1 MERWGGGR
9 HRSLTPLLVLVWS
22 LAGAVYAD
30 TTFTVQ
36 ATVVDIDGAPLPDIA
51 VAAGE
56 LNDENELKAPVTGAT
71 DAAGKVTLTVTTRSS
86 SARVAASVAD
96 EPRGRVHEPAE
107 NQVRVKPGVTTVT
120 FRLLPLPDAE
130 SAVGGGSVTTAGF
143 FAGSGDGAQYP
154 ALETATVSVEPSKMQ
169 RWRARAALGRPPVL
183 LVQGLPLSS
192 TDVAPMEVYHQFF
205 SLVEA
210 LRQAG
215 RDVWILAF
223 DNVQDPVAGNAVAVS
238 DAVAQASAAAND
250 ARVDVVGISLGGVM
264 TRYAL
269 AADEARGGPSKG
281 RVRLFASV
289 DAPHQ
294 GANLQLGIQTGLWLA
309 GGKTARDIMRS
320 YAVQNLLYQWVG
332 SDNWSKNSCGF
343 PSNREVYPTTAAHDW
358 FYTELNALNGDGY
371 PHQCRSVALANAGT
385 APRSQREGDVVYRA
399 RATAKVLV
407 GTIELC
413 SEDYKARALDV
424 TPGALLPNS
433 LLPTQV
439 EMGNGLRFELD
450 VKFDPTFIPT
460 SSALDVRDGRSRFDA
475 TFTPDG
481 PPRYHGELPPGA
493 LDFLLHEL
501 LL

>member
-1 MERWGGGR
+1 MKSRGGVR
-9 HRSLTPLLVLVWS
+9 HRFPTLLVVVWS

-36 ATVVDIDGAPLPDIA
+36 ATVVDIDGAPLPSIS

-56 LNDENELKAPVTGAT
+56 LNDEDELKTPVTGAT
-71 DAAGKVTLTVTTRSS
+71 DDAGKVTLTVTTRSS
-86 SARVAASVAD
+86 SARVAAAVVD

-107 NQVRVKPGVTTVT
+107 NQVRVKPGVTPVT

-130 SAVGGGSVTTAGF
+130 SAIGGGSVTTAGF
-143 FAGSGDGAQYP
+143 FAGSGSGDQYP
-154 ALETATVSVEPSKMQ
+154 ALETASVAVDPSKMQ
-169 RWRARAALGRPPVL
+169 RWRARTALGRPPVL

-192 TDVAPMEVYHQFF
+192 TDVAPMEVYNQLFA
-205 SLVEA
+205 LVEA

-215 RDVWILAF
+215 RDVWVLAF
-223 DNVQDPVAGNAVAVS
+223 DDVQDPVAGNALAVS

-264 TRYAL
+264 ARYAL
-269 AADEARGGPSKG
+269 AADEAKGGPSKG
-281 RVRLFASV
+281 RVRLFASI

-309 GGKTARDIMRS
+309 GGKTVRDILRS

-332 SDNWSKNSCGF
+332 SDNWSKNGCGF
-343 PSNREVYPTTAAHDW
+343 PSNREVYPTAAAHDA
-358 FYTELNALNGDGY
+358 FYAELNALNGDGY
-371 PHQCRSVALANAGT
+371 PHQCRNVALANASA
-385 APRSQREGDVVYRA
+385 APRPQREGDVVYRA

-413 SEDYKARALDV
+413 SEDYKARPLDV
-424 TPGALLPNS
+424 TPGSLLPND
-433 LLPTQV
+433 LLPTHV
-439 EMGNGLRFELD
+439 EMGNGLRFDLD

-460 SSALDVRDGRSRFDA
+460 ASALDVRDGRSKFDA
-475 TFTPDG
+475 TFTPAG
-481 PPRYHGELPPGA
+481 APSHHGELPPGA